1 MTLAERYIDY
11 IAESY
16 NRVGCSIVEVVT
28 EIDGSS
34 IVDVYHVK
42 TSNIVENGKTI
53 VWGKRKNGTFYIKAI
68 KA

>member
-1 MTLAERYIDY
+1 MTERYIDH
-11 IAESY
+11 IAESN
-16 NRVGCSIVEVVT
+16 NRLGYSIVEVVT
-28 EIDGSS
+28 DFDGSS